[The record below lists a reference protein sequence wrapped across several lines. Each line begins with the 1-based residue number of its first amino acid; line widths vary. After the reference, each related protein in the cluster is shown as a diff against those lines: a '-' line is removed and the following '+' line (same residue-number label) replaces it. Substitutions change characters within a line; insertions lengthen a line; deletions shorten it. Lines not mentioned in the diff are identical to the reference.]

1 VGDCSAKVAQRTGL
15 PLIKGCHPDY
25 REIVNF
31 LFPGAYPDVGR
42 VAGEGEKDI

>member
-1 VGDCSAKVAQRTGL
+1 VAQRTGL

-31 LFPGAYPDVGR
+31 LFPEAYPDVGR